1 TFYQELRR
9 DILDGKP
16 VNNKLHEGKVIE
28 DTAQIDI
35 MTAYHP
41 IVSRPDFLLATKNTL
56 AYMARLPQLKQVLPH
71 APIIACIRHP
81 LDTIA
86 SWKTSFPHLK
96 QAQVVDFPVGSLNDP
111 YLSGWQRHQLS
122 EIVAT
127 PNEALKRALLWRYLA
142 EIILTNAH
150 QLIIVRY
157 EELVTQPV
165 KVLKTILASIPH
177 APPLPRRNQI
187 SASTVRQ
194 KREVLDDDDLQA
206 VNDICR
212 ESAIA
217 LKLVND

>member
-41 IVSRPDFLLATKNTL
+41 TVSRPDFLLATKNTL
-56 AYMARLPQLKQVLPH
+56 AYMARLPQLKQVLPN

-96 QAQVVDFPVGSLNDP
+96 QAQVVDFSVGSLNDP
-111 YLSGWQRHQLS
+111 FLSGSQRHQ
-122 EIVAT
+122 
-127 PNEALKRALLWRYLA
+127 LA

-157 EELVTQPV
+157 EDLVTQPV

-177 APPLPRRNQI
+177 APNLPRRNQI

-217 LKLVND
+217 LGLYYRFSGK